1 MKRWLRNEPMDL
13 DMSGTAQFE
22 GRTAEEAVAR
32 ARAALGDSGA
42 LRCWKTRRGGV
53 GGFFAKEV
61 FVAGLTPPPGSD
73 KTRGRASR
81 AEPGQKRG
89 GPDRAHV
96 ADAAPEDGTRSASAV
111 APVPRGMEDTS
122 AGPEDHLSELVEA
135 TSDQVSLGS
144 LAIPAEA
151 FDEVLA
157 EAQAALTRE
166 REGNAIAIPRT
177 PAGPGPQTVPT
188 EGPGVSDEQPVLPD
202 DGHDAGPPNRR
213 GNALAPR
220 RPEAPDSGER
230 PTAARAGK
238 EATRPKAKAG
248 RTPQA
253 SRPSAATTPGQS
265 GRPARM
271 PDLRPGLRGL
281 GVPDPYVPRGQRP
294 SLDQLA
300 SVMATLPV
308 PPALPIRTGAV
319 VAVVGS
325 DRNLDRTVDLVTAE
339 LSLGQRDVLRF
350 AGSPGDA
357 PVRPAEVTSAEGQ
370 RLGRQIARRRAGG
383 RTSVVAVQAGPGMP
397 LGREDRGL
405 VEQAAPDYVLAAVDA
420 ACKRVDVEHWIGE
433 LLRVDALALW
443 DLSGTRTP
451 AELLGV
457 IPIAFVDG
465 EPSSSLGWTLAL
477 AGRAMDRG
485 GR

>member
-13 DMSGTAQFE
+13 DMSGTQFE

-32 ARAALGDSGA
+32 ARAALGDAGA

-53 GGFFAKEV
+53 GGFFAREV
-61 FVAGLTPPPGSD
+61 FVAGVTPPPRSE

-89 GPDRAHV
+89 GPDRAL
-96 ADAAPEDGTRSASAV
+96 ADATPEDGITAASAV
-111 APVPRGMEDTS
+111 RPVPRGMDDMS

-166 REGNAIAIPRT
+166 REGNAIATPRT
-177 PAGPGPQTVPT
+177 PAGPEPQTVPT
-188 EGPGVSDEQPVLPD
+188 EGPGVSDEQPVPPD
-202 DGHDAGPPNRR
+202 DDHVTGPPHRR

-220 RPEAPDSGER
+220 RPESPDSGER
-230 PTAARAGK
+230 PTAARPAKG
-238 EATRPKAKAG
+238 ATRPKAKAG
-248 RTPQA
+248 RTPEA
-253 SRPSAATTPGQS
+253 PRPSTATTQGQR

-281 GVPDPYVPRGQRP
+281 GVPDPFVPRGQRP

-308 PPALPIRTGAV
+308 PPALPTRTGAV

-325 DRNLDRTVDLVTAE
+325 DRNLDRTVDLVAAE

-357 PVRPAEVTSAEGQ
+357 PVRTAQVTSAEGQ

-383 RTSVVAVQAGPGMP
+383 RASLVAVQAGPGMP
-397 LGREDRGL
+397 LGREVRGL

-433 LLRVDALALW
+433 VLRVDALALW

-457 IPIAFVDG
+457 VPIAFVDG
-465 EPSSSLGWTLAL
+465 EPSSPLGWTLAL
-477 AGRAMDRG
+477 AGRAMARG

>member
-1 MKRWLRNEPMDL
+1 MNRWMSTDVGT
-13 DMSGTAQFE
+13 SGTTQFE

-53 GGFFAKEV
+53 GGFFAREV
-61 FVAGLTPPPGSD
+61 FVAGLTPPPGSET
-73 KTRGRASR
+73 TRGRASR
-81 AEPGQKRG
+81 GQPGQKTG
-89 GPDRAHV
+89 APDSAPV
-96 ADAAPEDGTRSASAV
+96 AEGAPEDDNNAASAV
-111 APVPRGMEDTS
+111 GPVPRRAEDTS
-122 AGPEDHLSELVEA
+122 VWPEDHLAGLVEA
-135 TSDQVSLGS
+135 TSDQVSLGP

-166 REGNAIAIPRT
+166 REGNGIAVPRA
-177 PAGPGPQTVPT
+177 PSGPEPQTAAP
-188 EGPGVSDEQPVLPD
+188 EEQGVSERQPVPPD
-202 DGHDAGPPNRR
+202 GGHAGGPPNRR
-213 GNALAPR
+213 EDDMVPR
-220 RPEAPDSGER
+220 SPESPRPRERPAGER
-230 PTAARAGK
+230 PAGK
-238 EATRPKAKAG
+238 ATRPKAKAG
-248 RTPQA
+248 RTPA
-253 SRPSAATTPGQS
+253 APRSGATTHGQR

-271 PDLRPGLRGL
+271 PDLRPGLRSL
-281 GVPDPYVPRGQRP
+281 GVPDAYVPRGQRP

-300 SVMATLPV
+300 GVMGTLPV
-308 PPALPIRTGAV
+308 APALPSGTSAV

-325 DRNLDRTVDLVTAE
+325 DRHLDRTVDVVAAE

-350 AGSPGDA
+350 GGSPGAA
-357 PVRPAEVTSAEGQ
+357 PVRPADVTSAEGP
-370 RLGRQIARRRAGG
+370 RLGRQIARRQVAG
-383 RTSVVAVQAGPGMP
+383 RTSLVAVHTEPGMP
-397 LGREDRGL
+397 LAREARGL
-405 VEQAAPDYVLAAVDA
+405 LDQAAPDYVLAAVDA
-420 ACKRVDVEHWIGE
+420 ACKRVDVEHWLGE

-457 IPIAFVDG
+457 LPIAFVDG

>member
-1 MKRWLRNEPMDL
+1 
-13 DMSGTAQFE
+13 
-22 GRTAEEAVAR
+22 
-32 ARAALGDSGA
+32 
-42 LRCWKTRRGGV
+42 
-53 GGFFAKEV
+53 
-61 FVAGLTPPPGSD
+61 
-73 KTRGRASR
+73 
-81 AEPGQKRG
+81 
-89 GPDRAHV
+89 
-96 ADAAPEDGTRSASAV
+96 
-111 APVPRGMEDTS
+111 
-122 AGPEDHLSELVEA
+122 
-135 TSDQVSLGS
+135 
-144 LAIPAEA
+144 
-151 FDEVLA
+151 
-157 EAQAALTRE
+157 
-166 REGNAIAIPRT
+166 
-177 PAGPGPQTVPT
+177 
-188 EGPGVSDEQPVLPD
+188 
-202 DGHDAGPPNRR
+202 
-213 GNALAPR
+213 
-220 RPEAPDSGER
+220 
-230 PTAARAGK
+230 
-238 EATRPKAKAG
+238 
-248 RTPQA
+248 
-253 SRPSAATTPGQS
+253 
-265 GRPARM
+265 
-271 PDLRPGLRGL
+271 
-281 GVPDPYVPRGQRP
+281 
-294 SLDQLA
+294 
-300 SVMATLPV
+300 MATLPV